1 MKKALLISYRFPPQ
15 GGGGVQRTL
24 KHVKYL
30 RSFGWEPVVQTA
42 RNPYWPVRDETLLG
56 DVPPGVRV
64 YRTAAFEFERLEHR
78 LAGLVQR
85 QRGVRNGA
93 SGGGTGKGGSNR
105 RVQRAQEVGAVD
117 VGAGEAVA
125 NGRSGGFLGGFRS
138 TVHRRLLIPDP
149 QIAWLPGAVAHG
161 LRIARREHPQ
171 VIYTSSPPNS
181 VQLLG
186 GLLAAILRRPW
197 VADFRDPWTD
207 GPRRQQ
213 SYVGNRMRADI
224 ERAAERWVL
233 KRADRVI
240 VSAPPLRERFLAKYA
255 FLRPERVE
263 VLTNGFDPADFER
276 AEPAGPTGIVERQLE
291 PGCFHLTG
299 TGNIEAMFDALPL
312 LRAIAE
318 LAAENPGI
326 GRDLRVSLVGAKRGK
341 YDADLA
347 ALGLTERVRYVGW
360 VAHARSLQYLR
371 ESDVLLMCQLTQA
384 GGGSEKLSGKCFEYL
399 YLQKPIL
406 CLTVPGVTADLM
418 TESGLGTIVDPAD
431 QAGIKAALHRLY
443 AERGRPSRANTGMIA
458 RFDRRCLT
466 ERLAAIFDEVAAGL
480 RAATDE
486 LDGVGAARDPV
497 Q

>member
-56 DVPPGVRV
+56 DVPPSVRV
-64 YRTAAFEFERLEHR
+64 YRTAAFEFERFEHR
-78 LAGLVQR
+78 LASLLQR
-85 QRGVRNGA
+85 SRTARNGA
-93 SGGGTGKGGSNR
+93 PAGAARATGADRRARPGPAIRAPGGTGAEGEAPISNGGS
-105 RVQRAQEVGAVD
+105 
-117 VGAGEAVA
+117 
-125 NGRSGGFLGGFRS
+125 GGVLGGLRGA
-138 TVHRRLLIPDP
+138 VHRRLLVPDP
-149 QIAWLPGAVAHG
+149 QIAWLPGALAHA
-161 LRIARREHPQ
+161 LSICRRERPQ

-207 GPRRQQ
+207 GPRRQRA
-213 SYVGNRMRADI
+213 YVGNRMRAGI

-233 KRADRVI
+233 RRADWVI
-240 VSAPPLRERFLAKYA
+240 VSAPALRERFLAKYA

-263 VLTNGFDPADFER
+263 VLTNGFDPADFE
-276 AEPAGPTGIVERQLE
+276 PVGSLDRQLE
-291 PGCFHLTG
+291 PGCFHVTG
-299 TGNIEAMFDALPL
+299 TGNIETMFDARPL

-318 LAAENPGI
+318 LAAENAEVA
-326 GRDLRVSLVGAKRGK
+326 RDLRVNLVGAKRGK

-347 ALGLTERVRYVGW
+347 ALGLSERVRYPGW
-360 VAHARSLQYLR
+360 VAHARSVQYLR

-418 TESGLGTIVDPAD
+418 TESGLGTVVDPAD
-431 QAGIKAALHRLY
+431 QAGIKAALGRLY
-443 AERGRPSRANTGMIA
+443 ADRGRAARGNPAVIA
-458 RFDRRCLT
+458 RFDRRRLT
-466 ERLAAIFDEVAAGL
+466 ERLAAIFDDLVGADTPARDAGAAAGV
-480 RAATDE
+480 A
-486 LDGVGAARDPV
+486 